1 MKSPAEL
8 SLRLRRQWENADKR
22 ESRLLDGDAAWP
34 ISVTIGRPKPNTLV
48 NDLDS
53 VRSHVECWRQ
63 VTVGEVVWQRIQ
75 YRATSEEVEVP
86 ATWVLRR
93 PTEWIEACADRTM
106 RAEFN
111 SLAHLVSETDDVFH
125 SLLVRRRSLWRDND
139 LEEVVLAARL
149 AMALGPGCAEG
160 RPLRLLSLE
169 GIDTK
174 FFERNSRLVTA
185 LLDARYDGEVSRI
198 GLESFLGALVDGDHW
213 LLVVDLDGSLL
224 PFEKQRARSQELADT
239 TLPGDNLLIVE
250 NESCQHQ
257 LPRMPGTIA
266 VLGTGFDLDWINEQI
281 SHNKRVAYW
290 GDLDTW
296 GLHFLSTARSK
307 LPGLTPLMM
316 TTEVYERF
324 QESAVPEPVV
334 ASAQLPL
341 GLSEPEQE
349 LYKRLIQESRGRLEQ
364 EFLPRDFVEPIIVA
378 WRDESN
384 TQCHE

>member
-1 MKSPAEL
+1 
-8 SLRLRRQWENADKR
+8 
-22 ESRLLDGDAAWP
+22 
-34 ISVTIGRPKPNTLV
+34 
-48 NDLDS
+48 
-53 VRSHVECWRQ
+53 
-63 VTVGEVVWQRIQ
+63 
-75 YRATSEEVEVP
+75 
-86 ATWVLRR
+86 LRR
-93 PTEWIEACADRTM
+93 PSEWIEACADRAL

-125 SLLVRRRSLWRDND
+125 SMLVRRRSLWSGED
-139 LEEVVLAARL
+139 LQEVVLAARL
-149 AMALGPGCAEG
+149 AMALEPGCAEG

-174 FFERNSRLVTA
+174 FFERHARLVTA

-224 PFEKQRARSQELADT
+224 PFEKQRVRSHELADT
-239 TLPGDNLLIVE
+239 SLPGDNLLIVE

-266 VLGTGFDLDWINEQI
+266 VLGTGFDLDWINDQTTG
-281 SHNKRVAYW
+281 NKRVGYW

-296 GLHFLSTARSK
+296 GLHFLSAARNKS
-307 LPGLTPLMM
+307 PQLTPLMM

-324 QESAVPEPVV
+324 QESAVPEPIV
-334 ASAQLPL
+334 ASGELPP
-341 GLSEPEQE
+341 GLTKLEQG

-364 EFLPRDFVEPIIVA
+364 EFLPRDFVEAIILA
-378 WRDESN
+378 WRNKSN
-384 TQCHE
+384 AKCHE